1 MKRGRAIED
10 ARRDELPIGTHGP
23 RRHLASTLAE
33 FTDVL
38 RPERP
43 YRMSARTAS
52 TPHRSI
58 LTGISAAGASPGQ
71 AACADTPSRWA
82 AVTW

>member
-1 MKRGRAIED
+1 MKRRRAIED

-43 YRMSARTAS
+43 YRMSARNREHATQ
-52 TPHRSI
+52 I
-58 LTGISAAGASPGQ
+58 TGISAAGASPGQ